1 MELLK
6 NPVLIWFI
14 LGSALCLVEL
24 ALPGLIIFFFGLGA
38 MLTAVLVWMIPLPLS
53 LQLLSFLVFSL
64 ALLLLLRNRFS
75 TIFVGRNKTP
85 GTSDEYLEGFVGMN
99 AVVIQEI
106 KQGIAGKVEFRGSS
120 WPAVSDQAISKGDNV
135 EITGRDN
142 ITLRVKP
149 LIK

>member
-1 MELLK
+1 
-6 NPVLIWFI
+6 
-14 LGSALCLVEL
+14 
-24 ALPGLIIFFFGLGA
+24 
-38 MLTAVLVWMIPLPLS
+38 MLTAVLVWIIPLPLS

-85 GTSDEYLEGFVGMN
+85 ETSDEYLEGFVGMN

-142 ITLRVKP
+142 ITLKVKP